1 MILRVLPARLRFRAK
16 LHRLR
21 LEVDPVNIREM
32 ESRDIPAVCAL
43 IPQLTG
49 ETISPADMQ
58 NRLDWVAQSPID
70 WMYVAEID
78 DRVVGW
84 MGFRLRECVERVR
97 RYGEISAVVTDA
109 SVRGQGVGRALV
121 DFAETLAH
129 EHHCAGTW
137 LVSGFAR
144 KDEAHRV
151 YEHLGYQTTGY
162 RFVKV
167 F

>member
-1 MILRVLPARLRFRAK
+1 MALV
-16 LHRLR
+16 
-21 LEVDPVNIREM
+21 IRDMKAE
-32 ESRDIPAVCAL
+32 DIPAVCSL

-49 ETISPADMQ
+49 ESITLAEMQ

-70 WMYVAEID
+70 WMYVAELD
-78 DRVVGW
+78 GGVVGW

-97 RYGEISAVVTDA
+97 RYGEISAIVTDA
-109 SVRGQGVGRALV
+109 RMRGQGVGRALL
-121 DFAETLAH
+121 DFAEQLARDH
-129 EHHCAGTW
+129 GCYGTW

-151 YEHLGYQTTGY
+151 YEHLGYETTGY